1 MAAHKLQRLAAILSL
16 EAAGMRALKKN
27 AEPVLAKKACEQ
39 AQEKWKNFVQGETD
53 AHKAAWGYNG
63 DPEGWTLLKDR
74 ECELKEL
81 FGKADKRR
89 RACEEESL
97 EKKLRMS

>member
-1 MAAHKLQRLAAILSL
+1 M
-16 EAAGMRALKKN
+16 
-27 AEPVLAKKACEQ
+27 
-39 AQEKWKNFVQGETD
+39 D

-97 EKKLRMS
+97 EKKLRVS